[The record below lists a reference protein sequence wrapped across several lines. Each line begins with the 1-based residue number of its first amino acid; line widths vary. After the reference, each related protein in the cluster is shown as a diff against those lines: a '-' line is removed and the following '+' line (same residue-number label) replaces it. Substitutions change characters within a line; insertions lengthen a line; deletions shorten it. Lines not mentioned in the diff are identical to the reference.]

1 METILTAIPVTVKF
15 ILPPP
20 LYDLVICSRRV
31 AGEGRIL
38 WLKFAGEA
46 QSRPARADVEISAP
60 AIQELLSGYELV
72 KTDKTMTEIVR
83 KYRRVA
89 HEDNRQDE

>member
-1 METILTAIPVTVKF
+1 METTLAPQLEIVKF
-15 ILPPP
+15 ITAPP
-20 LYDLVICSRRV
+20 LYDLVICSRKI

-46 QSRPARADVEISAP
+46 QSRPARANVEISDR
-60 AIQELLSGYELV
+60 AIQELLAGYELV

-83 KYRRVA
+83 KYRLVEQGELCSR
-89 HEDNRQDE
+89 